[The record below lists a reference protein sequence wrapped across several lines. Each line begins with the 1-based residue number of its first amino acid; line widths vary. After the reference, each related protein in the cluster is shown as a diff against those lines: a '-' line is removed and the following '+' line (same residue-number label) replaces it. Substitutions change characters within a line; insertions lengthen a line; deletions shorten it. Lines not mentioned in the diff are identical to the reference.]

1 MINRIVIEYFCTNWK
16 KKYRNRSSSLRRAIS
31 VSKIWQRFEDSLQI
45 STSMA
50 NVTHVY
56 IPTGNNIQFA
66 IRIRIAELWHDTY
79 TCATYLWIRFVN
91 SIRKS
96 VDVSVE
102 LIFIVSIN
110 IRDFY
115 VNPGRAVSFLR
126 FLVFTR
132 FVIN

>member
-1 MINRIVIEYFCTNWK
+1 MNIYQVAT
-16 KKYRNRSSSLRRAIS
+16 
-31 VSKIWQRFEDSLQI
+31 
-45 STSMA
+45 
-50 NVTHVY
+50 
-56 IPTGNNIQFA
+56 NIQFA

-96 VDVSVE
+96 VDDSIE

-115 VNPGRAVSFLR
+115 VNPGRIVSFLR
-126 FLVFTR
+126 FLIFTC
-132 FVIN
+132 FVINQSKKLNLLIVP

>member
-1 MINRIVIEYFCTNWK
+1 MINRIVTEYFCTNWK

-45 STSMA
+45 SASMA

-56 IPTGNNIQFA
+56 IPIGNNIQFA
-66 IRIRIAELWHDTY
+66 IRIRIAELCHDTY

-96 VDVSVE
+96 VDVFCR
-102 LIFIVSIN
+102 I
-110 IRDFY
+110 DFHCFHKY
-115 VNPGRAVSFLR
+115 TWFLR
-126 FLVFTR
+126 ESWKSSIISEILSFHAFR
-132 FVIN
+132 N